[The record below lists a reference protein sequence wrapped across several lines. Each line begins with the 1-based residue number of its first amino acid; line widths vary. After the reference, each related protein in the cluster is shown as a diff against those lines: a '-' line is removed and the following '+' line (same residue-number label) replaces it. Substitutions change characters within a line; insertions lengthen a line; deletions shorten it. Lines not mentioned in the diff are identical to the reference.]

1 MKFEGIDLMNEQ
13 RREKETL
20 KKQKKIIL
28 IVIASLMLFAILYF
42 LISMVDFDNLFS
54 KDQDENNNSLNI
66 NFYDESLS
74 KYPSDDEWYMN
85 EAYKNIEYYYGS
97 GTVFSETI
105 LTEEDAKSHG
115 EAFYLLYNLID
126 YIKAGDHESYNAC
139 FSSYY
144 FKTSQPQGKFT
155 KQKIYDIIITEL
167 PTESKSADGVSFME
181 YNYTIEY
188 RIRHNNGSFRR
199 DIGSD
204 QSKKQY
210 VKLSER
216 SGEGVLIDRIYT
228 VTHTVVD

>member
-1 MKFEGIDLMNEQ
+1 MICNICPRECGID
-13 RREKETL
+13 RKTEKGICGCGD
-20 KKQKKIIL
+20 K
-28 IVIASLMLFAILYF
+28 MR
-42 LISMVDFDNLFS
+42 ISRAAPHFWEEPPIS
-54 KDQDENNNSLNI
+54 H
-66 NFYDESLS
+66 
-74 KYPSDDEWYMN
+74 
-85 EAYKNIEYYYGS
+85 KNGS

-126 YIKAGDHESYNAC
+126 YIKAGDHESYNSC